1 MEINR
6 QLKKVI
12 VNILIQNH
20 NVQAD
25 KAEKMVDQST
35 FAQLLNSDPL
45 YAMNSTVHWW
55 VNDILEENKINKL
68 V

>member
-1 MEINR
+1 MDINK
-6 QLKKVI
+6 QFKKI
-12 VNILIQNH
+12 VVNMLIQNH

-25 KAEKMVDQST
+25 KAEQMVDQST
-35 FAQLLNSDPL
+35 FARLLNTDPL
-45 YAMNSTVHWW
+45 YAMSSTVHWW